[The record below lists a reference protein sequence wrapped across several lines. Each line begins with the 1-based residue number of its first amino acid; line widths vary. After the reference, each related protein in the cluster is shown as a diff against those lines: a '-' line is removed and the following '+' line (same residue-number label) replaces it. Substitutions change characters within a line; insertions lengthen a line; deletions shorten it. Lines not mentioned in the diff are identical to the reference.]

1 MALLKKKNFDTFCL
15 KNISGGDTTP
25 IEITQTQILI
35 GSSEKADLYLN
46 DSTVNHYHAV
56 ITYVNEVMFLTDLYS
71 TNGTLVN
78 GKTVRN
84 TQLYV
89 GDIIEL
95 GNTKLEFGETISE
108 NEIVDTNKRLKVV
121 RSVLDEVSM
130 PPVPGVPGSK
140 KKTPVTEERNP
151 NLSYVD
157 GEYCD
162 IKFDETKHKNVNKIV
177 LDNKILY
184 PKAYIEEEDREYY
197 PLLKEDEEF
206 TSQRSIEVVFV
217 TRGNIMS
224 YDIIPEDKWKKAN
237 DYLSNELYSYIEF
250 GGKKDKLIQ
259 FKDGK
264 VTITTPQGFVNVG
277 KESAE
282 IVLTNDDEIIFEKGV
297 HQIFIRF
304 GKTVS
309 KTQHVPWLWRDKG
322 EAKRVAQKFLVFFLP
337 FLLLTLV
344 SVEDIKEE
352 KKNVVVIYKKKMKKE
367 NKQSLASDSK
377 KSDSPKKEEAKKIA
391 KDVSDISNKKK
402 VEKKVEKKVAKK
414 PNKTKNKKVAKSK
427 TKASKPTKVAAKPR
441 PQLKLAANF
450 SKMLGSSQ
458 VKSKSFAESSSSSSS
473 AASSMALAA
482 GSTLK
487 TVGGGRSVNGLGTSS
502 KYGNGK
508 GYKSN
513 GLGKSGFDSNFTS
526 TKTVVL
532 GSIDPDILR
541 RLLRE
546 HIPQFRY
553 CYQEELGRNKNLKG
567 ILDLDFTI
575 NKNGKISAADV
586 VAKNGKFSS
595 AGVGCIKSVLKR
607 IPFPKPKGGG
617 YVEVRQPLNFS
628 SDKTKV

>member
-1 MALLKKKNFDTFCL
+1 MALLKKKEFETFYL
-15 KNISGGDTTP
+15 KNISGGDPTP
-25 IEITQTQILI
+25 QEITQTQLLI
-35 GSSEKADLYLN
+35 GSSEKADIYLN

-56 ITYVNEVMFLTDLYS
+56 ITSVNGVMFITDLYS
-71 TNGTLVN
+71 TNGTVVN

-84 TQLYV
+84 AQLGV
-89 GDIIEL
+89 GDLIEL
-95 GNTKLEFGETISE
+95 GNAKLEFGETLTE
-108 NEIVDTNKRLKVV
+108 NQIIDTNKRLKIV
-121 RSVLDEVSM
+121 RDNLTEAIV
-130 PPVPGVPGSK
+130 PPVRGLPKLSVEK
-140 KKTPVTEERNP
+140 QENP
-151 NLSYVD
+151 NLYYVD

-162 IKFDETKHKNVNKIV
+162 IKFDESKHKNANQII
-177 LDNKILY
+177 LDNDILNAR
-184 PKAYIEEEDREYY
+184 AYIEEEDREYF
-197 PLLKEDEEF
+197 PILKEDEEF
-206 TSQRSIEVVFV
+206 TSQRSIEIVFV

-224 YDIIPEDKWKKAN
+224 YDIIPEENWKKADN
-237 DYLSNELYSYIEF
+237 YLSDELYSYIEF
-250 GGKKDKLIQ
+250 SRKKERLIK
-259 FKDGK
+259 FEGSKI
-264 VTITTPQGFVNVG
+264 TITTPQGFSNIG
-277 KESAE
+277 KDTNEV
-282 IVLTNDDEIIFEKGV
+282 VLTNDNEIILEKGV

-322 EAKRVAQKFLVFFLP
+322 EAKRVAQKFMVFFLP

-344 SVEDIKEE
+344 SIEDIKEE
-352 KKNVVVIYKKKMKKE
+352 KKNIVVIYKKKMKKE
-367 NKQSLASDSK
+367 KKQSLASDSK
-377 KSDSPKKEEAKKIA
+377 LNDSAKKEEAKKIA

-402 VEKKVEKKVAKK
+402 VKKVENKKVAKK
-414 PNKTKNKKVAKSK
+414 TNKKNRKIAKNKAKSSEKRKVAKK
-427 TKASKPTKVAAKPR
+427 TR

-458 VKSKSFAESSSSSSS
+458 VKSKSFASSSSSSSS
-473 AASSMALAA
+473 ATSSMALAN

-487 TVGGGRSVNGLGTSS
+487 TVGGGRSINGLGRSS

-553 CYQEELGRNKNLKG
+553 CYQEELGRNKRLKG
-567 ILDLDFTI
+567 IIDLDFTI
-575 NKNGKISAADV
+575 NKGGKISSAKV
-586 VAKNGKFSS
+586 IAKNGKFSKR
-595 AGVGCIKSVLKR
+595 GTGCIKNVLKK